1 MWNNATYTPV
11 GMTTTLIGQEIGCIV
26 AVTLSATY
34 LSLYVSTC
42 LYISALMLNVGEYVK
57 KFDELVP
64 QLPKSRKNMET
75 RMIDMLRL
83 HWNTIS

>member
-1 MWNNATYTPV
+1 MWHNVTYTPI

-34 LSLYVSTC
+34 LSLYVTIC
-42 LYISALMLNVGEYVK
+42 LYVSALMTDVGNSVE

-64 QLPKSRKNMET
+64 LLPKSKKNMEI
-75 RMIDMLRL
+75 RMIDMLEL
-83 HWNTIS
+83 HWKTIS